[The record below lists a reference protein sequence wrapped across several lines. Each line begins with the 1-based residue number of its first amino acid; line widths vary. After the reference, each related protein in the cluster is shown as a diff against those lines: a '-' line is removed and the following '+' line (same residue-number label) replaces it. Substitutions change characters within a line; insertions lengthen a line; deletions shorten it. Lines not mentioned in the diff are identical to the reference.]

1 MTLKIKFACLAL
13 IIILI
18 SSCAVKKPQAI
29 KVVKLTET
37 TKSWNG
43 DLLPAYPEGNPK
55 ITVLKITIPPK
66 TTLHKH
72 YHPVINSGILLKGK
86 LKVVDID
93 GNILY
98 LKAGDVIVELVNK
111 IHYGV
116 NEGNKPVEIVVFYAG
131 TEDLPIT
138 VLEKD

>member
-1 MTLKIKFACLAL
+1 MKKY
-13 IIILI
+13 IILGSLWLI
-18 SSCAVKKPQAI
+18 LFSSCAVKRNQKIEVI
-29 KVVKLTET
+29 KLVET

-43 DLLPAYPEGNPK
+43 DKLPSYPEGKPK
-55 ITVLKITIPPK
+55 ITVLKITIPQK
-66 TTLHKH
+66 TTLHRH
-72 YHPVINSGILLKGK
+72 YHPVINSGILLKGE

-93 GNILY
+93 GNILN
-98 LKAGDVIVELVNK
+98 LKTGDVIVELVNK

-138 VLEKD
+138 VIEKD

>member
-1 MTLKIKFACLAL
+1 MKKY
-13 IIILI
+13 IILGSLWLI
-18 SSCAVKKPQAI
+18 LFSSCAVKRNQKIEVI
-29 KVVKLTET
+29 KLVET

-43 DLLPAYPEGNPK
+43 DKLPSYPEGKPK

-66 TTLHKH
+66 TTLHRH
-72 YHPVINSGILLKGK
+72 YHPVINSGILLKGE

-93 GNILY
+93 GNTLC
-98 LKAGDVIVELVNK
+98 LNAGDVIVELVNK
-111 IHYGV
+111 VHYGV